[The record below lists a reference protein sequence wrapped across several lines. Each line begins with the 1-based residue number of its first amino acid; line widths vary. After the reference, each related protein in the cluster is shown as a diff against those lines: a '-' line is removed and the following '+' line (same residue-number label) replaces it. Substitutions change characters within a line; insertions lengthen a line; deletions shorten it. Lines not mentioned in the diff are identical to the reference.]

1 MPGSTVALVGP
12 TGAGKTTIINLLTRF
27 YDIQSGSIR
36 IDGIDIRHFTRT
48 SLRRAFSIVLQ
59 DTYLFT
65 GTILENISYGSSGK
79 SKEEIM
85 AAARLAMADE
95 FIEKLP
101 DGYDTRLKESGN
113 NLSEGQRQLIAIAR
127 AVLLNAPIL
136 ILDEATSNVDTMTE
150 LKIRKAMKN
159 LSSGKTSFVIAHRLS
174 TIIDA
179 DLILVIDDGRIMEQG
194 THDELLAKKGAYYKM
209 YSNQISNIQ

>member
-1 MPGSTVALVGP
+1 
-12 TGAGKTTIINLLTRF
+12 
-27 YDIQSGSIR
+27 
-36 IDGIDIRHFTRT
+36 
-48 SLRRAFSIVLQ
+48 
-59 DTYLFT
+59 
-65 GTILENISYGSSGK
+65 
-79 SKEEIM
+79 M

>member
-1 MPGSTVALVGP
+1 
-12 TGAGKTTIINLLTRF
+12 
-27 YDIQSGSIR
+27 
-36 IDGIDIRHFTRT
+36 
-48 SLRRAFSIVLQ
+48 
-59 DTYLFT
+59 
-65 GTILENISYGSSGK
+65 
-79 SKEEIM
+79 
-85 AAARLAMADE
+85 MADE

-101 DGYDTRLKESGN
+101 DGYNTRLKESGN

>member
-1 MPGSTVALVGP
+1 
-12 TGAGKTTIINLLTRF
+12 
-27 YDIQSGSIR
+27 
-36 IDGIDIRHFTRT
+36 
-48 SLRRAFSIVLQ
+48 
-59 DTYLFT
+59 
-65 GTILENISYGSSGK
+65 
-79 SKEEIM
+79 M

-209 YSNQISNIQ
+209 YSNQIRNIQ

>member
-1 MPGSTVALVGP
+1 
-12 TGAGKTTIINLLTRF
+12 
-27 YDIQSGSIR
+27 
-36 IDGIDIRHFTRT
+36 
-48 SLRRAFSIVLQ
+48 
-59 DTYLFT
+59 
-65 GTILENISYGSSGK
+65 
-79 SKEEIM
+79 M

-101 DGYDTRLKESGN
+101 DGYNTRLKESGN